1 MAQNL
6 GGRIAELL
14 TQYNMSQRELADK
27 AGITEVSM
35 SRYIKGDRVPK
46 GTTLA
51 NTALHTTTD
60 FLLNGEGSGT
70 GDFESEYYQIHRL
83 IARNASQMSP
93 KQRRELIIALL
104 ESDEN

>member
-14 TQYNMSQRELADK
+14 TQYNMTQRELADK

-51 NTALHTTTD
+51 NIATALHTTTD

-70 GDFESEYYQIHRL
+70 GDFESEYYQIH
-83 IARNASQMSP
+83 QT
-93 KQRRELIIALL
+93 
-104 ESDEN
+104 DC